1 MKNKGITIAALIV
14 AVIGLSIGFAAF
26 SNTLTIRSTA
36 TVTPDAS
43 TMRVVFSKESGS
55 EVAGNP
61 NTVSSNNSTYGDPGT
76 IDNST
81 QGNSILKD
89 LHAKFTAPGQSVKY
103 NLYVVN
109 VGSINGQITGVTF
122 NNAQGV
128 STYKKCTAVTK
139 QDTTQIATDSLVQS
153 ACNGINITVKVGQIT
168 ATPQNPDLTYQLINV
183 RNYLPVEVTISY
195 DYGAAY
201 VDGDMD
207 VVFGDIQI
215 NVSSAVDSTLVP
227 TNPWVLRGLTSPNVT
242 VGSQYSLDSGESA
255 GCILY
260 TTFAND
266 GSLADSRETI
276 SSTQIDSMTGASF
289 IAGPDY
295 VLLKSGYMYVLYEF
309 PQVGKMTRTSSSM
322 DLPFNKSAIESAPS
336 SQKTVCHYTS
346 AQS

>member
-1 MKNKGITIAALIV
+1 MKNKGLTIAALIV
-14 AVIGLSIGFAAF
+14 AIIGLSIGFAAF
-26 SNTLTIRSTA
+26 SNTLTIRSTV

-43 TMRVVFSKESGS
+43 TMRVVFSKESGR

-61 NTVSSNNSTYGDPGT
+61 NTVASNNSKYGDPGT

-89 LHAKFTAPGQSVKY
+89 LHAKFTEPGQSVKY
-103 NLYVVN
+103 NLYIVN

-122 NNAQGV
+122 NNVQGV

-139 QDTTQIATDSLVQS
+139 QDTTQMATDSLVQS

-168 ATPQNPDLTYQLINV
+168 ATPLNPDLSYQLINV
-183 RNYLPVEVTISY
+183 GNFLPVEVTISY

-207 VVFGDIQI
+207 VAFGDIQI

-227 TNPWVLRGLTSPNVT
+227 TNPWVLRGLTSPKVT
-242 VGSQYSLDSGESA
+242 VGTRYSLDSGESA

-260 TTFAND
+260 TTFEND
-266 GSLADSRETI
+266 GSLVDSRETI
-276 SSTQIDSMTGASF
+276 SSAQIDSMMGTS
-289 IAGPDY
+289 IIVGPDY
-295 VLLKSGYMYVLYEF
+295 ALVKSGYLYTLYQF
-309 PQVGKMTRTSSSM
+309 SQAGKMTRTSASM
-322 DLPFNKSAIESAPS
+322 DLPFNKSAIDSAPS
-336 SQKTVCHYTS
+336 TQKTVCHYTL